1 MSGDTLRIYKLK
13 AFARFQRREGLA
25 DAGLAKAV
33 RSAEEGLVDADLGSR
48 LIKQRVARAGQ
59 GKSGGYRTVLAFRR
73 GERSVFLYGFAKSER
88 ANIDDD
94 EHGALRDIVRTYLEL
109 DVKKIEAAIAAGELL
124 EVGYGEKE

>member
-1 MSGDTLRIYKLK
+1 MRIYKLK

-33 RSAEEGLVDADLGSR
+33 RNAEEGLVDADLGGG

-73 GERSVFLYGFAKSER
+73 GERSVFLYGFAKNER

-94 EHGALRDIVRTYLEL
+94 ELEALRDLARTYLEL
-109 DVKKIEAAIAAGELL
+109 DAKKIGAAIAAGELL

>member
-1 MSGDTLRIYKLK
+1 LRIYKLK

-25 DAGLAKAV
+25 DVGLAKAV
-33 RSAEEGLVDADLGSR
+33 RNAEEGLVDADLGGC
-48 LIKQRVARAGQ
+48 LIKQRVAGAGQ

-94 EHGALRDIVRTYLEL
+94 ELEALRDLGRTYLEL
-109 DVKKIEAAIAAGELL
+109 DAKKIEAAIAAGELL